1 MMLVRKSIMNE
12 LNEKSL
18 VTENEEGSALQI
30 LLFWLE
36 KMKKIKIDILNG
48 YIPLELEIKPTPEL
62 IKLVELHE
70 KMHIKLYAQH
80 LERKLYQKKN

>member
-1 MMLVRKSIMNE
+1 
-12 LNEKSL
+12 
-18 VTENEEGSALQI
+18 
-30 LLFWLE
+30 
-36 KMKKIKIDILNG
+36 MKKVSILNG